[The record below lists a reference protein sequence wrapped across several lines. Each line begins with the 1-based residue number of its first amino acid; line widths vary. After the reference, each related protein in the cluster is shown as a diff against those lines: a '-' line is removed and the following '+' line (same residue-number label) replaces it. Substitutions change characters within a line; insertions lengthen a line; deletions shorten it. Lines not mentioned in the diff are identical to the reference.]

1 MRREGFKTL
10 PYENQKDSMK
20 KDLLTINDL
29 SLSEINEIF
38 KLAGELKEKRHAFGE
53 PLKGKTL
60 GLIFEKPSNRTRVSF
75 EVGITELGGHAIY
88 LGSYEIDLGKRESP
102 KDVAKVLSR
111 YLNGMIARTF
121 SHKTVVELAKYSS
134 IPVINGLTDY
144 QHPCQALS
152 DLFTIKE
159 KKGLDGITV
168 AFIGDGNNVLNSLL
182 YICHKMAIKV
192 HAACPK
198 GYEPGKDILKDVAG
212 SASMFSSPADA
223 VKGADVI
230 YADVWTSMGQEKEY
244 SKRLKAFK
252 KYQVNLELVK
262 LANKEAIVMHCL
274 PAHRGQEITDE
285 VMDSPASIVMDQ
297 AENRLHV
304 QKAIL
309 VKLLK

>member
-1 MRREGFKTL
+1 MVRAV
-10 PYENQKDSMK
+10 NMK
-20 KDLLTINDL
+20 KDLLAINDL
-29 SLSEINEIF
+29 SSSEINEIF
-38 KLAGELKEKRHAFGE
+38 KLASELKEKRQLFGE

-111 YLNGMIARTF
+111 YLNGIIARTF
-121 SHKTVVELAKYSS
+121 SHKTVVELAKHSS

-159 KKGLDGITV
+159 KKGLSGVTV

-182 YICHKMAIKV
+182 YICHKMGVKI

-198 GYEPGKDILKDVAG
+198 GYEPSKDILKDVAG
-212 SASMFSSPADA
+212 SATIFNSPGDA
-223 VKGADVI
+223 IKGADVV
-230 YADVWTSMGQEKEY
+230 YTDVWTSMGQEKEY
-244 SKRLKAFK
+244 RKRLKVFK
-252 KYQVNLELVK
+252 KYQVNSELMK
-262 LANKEAIVMHCL
+262 LANKDAIVLHCL

-285 VMDSPASIVMDQ
+285 VMDGPASMVIDQ

-309 VKLLK
+309 IKLLK

>member
-1 MRREGFKTL
+1 M
-10 PYENQKDSMK
+10 N

-29 SLSEINEIF
+29 SASEISDII
-38 KLAGELKEKRHAFGE
+38 KLAAELKEKRQIFGE
-53 PLKGKTL
+53 PLKGKTV

-111 YLNGMIARTF
+111 YLHGIIARTF

-159 KKGLDGITV
+159 KKGLDSITV
-168 AFIGDGNNVLNSLL
+168 AYVGDGNNVLNSLL
-182 YICHKMAIKV
+182 YICHKTSIKIHV
-192 HAACPK
+192 ACPK
-198 GYEPGKDILKDVAG
+198 GYEPNKDILKDTAG
-212 SASMFSSPADA
+212 SVSMFNSPAEA

-230 YADVWTSMGQEKEY
+230 YTDVWTSMGQEKEY
-244 SKRLKAFK
+244 KKRLKVFK
-252 KYQVNLELVK
+252 KYQVNSELVK
-262 LANKEAIVMHCL
+262 LANKNAIVMHCL

-285 VMDSPASIVMDQ
+285 VMDSPASMVLDQ

-309 VKLLK
+309 IKLLK

>member
-1 MRREGFKTL
+1 
-10 PYENQKDSMK
+10 MK

-29 SLSEINEIF
+29 SVAEINEML
-38 KLAGELKEKRHAFGE
+38 KLAGELKEKRQSFGE

-102 KDVAKVLSR
+102 EDVAKVLSR
-111 YLNGMIARTF
+111 YLNGIIARTF

-159 KKGLDGITV
+159 KKGLNNITV

-182 YICHKMAIKV
+182 YICHKMGIKIN
-192 HAACPK
+192 AACPK
-198 GYEPGKDILKDVAG
+198 GYEPSKDVLKDVAG
-212 SASMFSSPADA
+212 SAMIFNSPEEA
-223 VKGADVI
+223 VKGADVV
-230 YADVWTSMGQEKEY
+230 YTDVWTSMGQEKEY
-244 SKRLKAFK
+244 KKRLKVFK
-252 KYQVNLELVK
+252 KYQVSSELVK
-262 LANKEAIVMHCL
+262 LANKGAIVLHCL
-274 PAHRGQEITDE
+274 PAHRGQEITNE
-285 VMDSPASIVMDQ
+285 VMDSAASVILDQ

>member
-1 MRREGFKTL
+1 
-10 PYENQKDSMK
+10 MK

-29 SLSEINEIF
+29 SSSEINDIF
-38 KLAGELKEKRHAFGE
+38 KLASELKRNRQGFGE

-111 YLNGMIARTF
+111 YLNGIIARTF
-121 SHKTVVELAKYSS
+121 SHKTVVELAKHSS

-159 KKGLDGITV
+159 KKGLSNITV

-182 YICHKMAIKV
+182 CICHKMGLKIN
-192 HAACPK
+192 AACPK
-198 GYEPGKDILKDVAG
+198 GYEPSKDILKEAS
-212 SASMFSSPADA
+212 SAAIFNSPSDA

-230 YADVWTSMGQEKEY
+230 YTDVWTSMGQEKEY
-244 SKRLKAFK
+244 KRRLKAFK
-252 KYQVNLELVK
+252 KYQVNAELMK
-262 LANKEAIVMHCL
+262 LANKDAIVLHCL

-285 VMDSPASIVMDQ
+285 VMDGPASMVLDQ
-297 AENRLHV
+297 AENRMHV

-309 VKLLK
+309 IKLLK

>member
-1 MRREGFKTL
+1 
-10 PYENQKDSMK
+10 MK

-29 SLSEINEIF
+29 SITEINDIL
-38 KLAGELKEKRHAFGE
+38 KLACELKEKRQNFGE

-102 KDVAKVLSR
+102 EDVAKVLSR
-111 YLNGMIARTF
+111 YLNGIIARTF

-159 KKGLDGITV
+159 KKGLNNITV

-182 YICHKMAIKV
+182 YICHKMDIKIR
-192 HAACPK
+192 AACPK
-198 GYEPGKDILKDVAG
+198 GYEPGKDVLKDVAG
-212 SASMFSSPADA
+212 SAVIVSSPADA

-230 YADVWTSMGQEKEY
+230 YTDVWTSMGQEKEY
-244 SKRLKAFK
+244 RKRLKAFK
-252 KYQVNLELVK
+252 KYQVNSELVK
-262 LANKEAIVMHCL
+262 LANKDAIVLHCL

-285 VMDSPASIVMDQ
+285 VMDSAASAVLDQ

>member
-1 MRREGFKTL
+1 MT
-10 PYENQKDSMK
+10 

-29 SLSEINEIF
+29 NVSEINEIL
-38 KLAGELKEKRHAFGE
+38 KLAGELKAKRQGLGE

-88 LGSYEIDLGKRESP
+88 LGSYEIDLGKREST

-111 YLNGMIARTF
+111 YLSGIIARTF

-134 IPVINGLTDY
+134 IPVINGLTDF

-159 KKGLDGITV
+159 KKGLGNVTV

-182 YICHKMAIKV
+182 YICQKMGIKIN
-192 HAACPK
+192 AACPK
-198 GYEPGKDILKDVAG
+198 GYEPGKDVLKDVGA
-212 SASMFSSPADA
+212 AIFNSPGDA
-223 VKGADVI
+223 VKGADVV
-230 YADVWTSMGQEKEY
+230 YTDVWTSMGQEKEY
-244 SKRLKAFK
+244 RKRLKVFK
-252 KYQVNLELVK
+252 KYQVNAELMK
-262 LANKEAIVMHCL
+262 LANKDAVVMHCL

-285 VMDSPASIVMDQ
+285 VMDGPRSVVLDQ

-309 VKLLK
+309 IKLLK

>member
-1 MRREGFKTL
+1 
-10 PYENQKDSMK
+10 MK
-20 KDLLTINDL
+20 KDLLAINDL
-29 SLSEINEIF
+29 SVSEINEILG
-38 KLAGELKEKRHAFGE
+38 LAAELKEKRQDFGA

-102 KDVAKVLSR
+102 EDVAKVLSR
-111 YLNGMIARTF
+111 YLNGIIARTF
-121 SHKTVVELAKYSS
+121 SHRTVMELARHSS

-159 KKGLDGITV
+159 NKGLDGITV

-182 YICHKMAIKV
+182 YICHKMGIKIR
-192 HAACPK
+192 AACPK
-198 GYEPGKDILKDVAG
+198 GYEPPKDVLKEVAA
-212 SASMFSSPADA
+212 SARIFNSPEEA

-230 YADVWTSMGQEKEY
+230 YTDVWTSMGQEKEY
-244 SKRLKAFK
+244 KKRLKIFK
-252 KYQVNLELVK
+252 KYQVNSEIVR
-262 LANKEAIVMHCL
+262 LANKGAIVLHCL
-274 PAHRGQEITDE
+274 PAHRGQEITNE
-285 VMDSPASIVMDQ
+285 VMDSPASVILDQ

-309 VKLLK
+309 IKLLK

>member
-1 MRREGFKTL
+1 
-10 PYENQKDSMK
+10 MK

-29 SLSEINEIF
+29 SSSEINDIF
-38 KLAGELKEKRHAFGE
+38 KLASELKRNRQTFGE

-111 YLNGMIARTF
+111 YLNGIIARTF
-121 SHKTVVELAKYSS
+121 SHKTVVELAKHSS

-159 KKGLDGITV
+159 KKGLSNVTV

-182 YICHKMAIKV
+182 YICHKMGLKIN
-192 HAACPK
+192 AACPK
-198 GYEPGKDILKDVAG
+198 GYEPSKDILRDVAG
-212 SASMFSSPADA
+212 SAAIFNSPSDA

-230 YADVWTSMGQEKEY
+230 YTDVWTSMGQEKEY
-244 SKRLKAFK
+244 KRRLKAFK
-252 KYQVNLELVK
+252 KYQVNAELMK
-262 LANKEAIVMHCL
+262 LANKDAIVLHCL

-285 VMDSPASIVMDQ
+285 VMDGAASMVLDQ

-309 VKLLK
+309 IKLLK

>member
-1 MRREGFKTL
+1 M
-10 PYENQKDSMK
+10 N

-29 SLSEINEIF
+29 SVSEINDIL
-38 KLAGELKEKRHAFGE
+38 KLAGELKEKRQAFGE
-53 PLKGKTL
+53 PLKGKTV

-111 YLNGMIARTF
+111 YLHGIIARTF

-159 KKGLDGITV
+159 KKGLDNVTV
-168 AFIGDGNNVLNSLL
+168 AYVGDGNNVLNSLL
-182 YICHKMAIKV
+182 YICNKTGIKIHV
-192 HAACPK
+192 ACPK
-198 GYEPGKDILKDVAG
+198 GYEPNKDILKDTAG
-212 SASMFSSPADA
+212 SVSMFNFPAEA

-230 YADVWTSMGQEKEY
+230 YTDVWTSMGQEKEY
-244 SKRLKAFK
+244 KKRLKVFK
-252 KYQVNLELVK
+252 KYQVNSELVK
-262 LANKEAIVMHCL
+262 LANKNAIVMHCL

-285 VMDSPASIVMDQ
+285 VMDSPASMVLDQ

-309 VKLLK
+309 IKLLK

>member
-1 MRREGFKTL
+1 
-10 PYENQKDSMK
+10 MK

-29 SLSEINEIF
+29 N
-38 KLAGELKEKRHAFGE
+38 AGEIKEILDLAKELKQARHNSGE
-53 PLKGKTL
+53 ALKGKTV

-102 KDVAKVLSR
+102 KDVAMVLSR
-111 YLNGMIARTF
+111 YLTGIVARTF
-121 SHKTVVELAKYSS
+121 SHKTVVELARYSS

-159 KKGLDGITV
+159 KKGLNNITV

-182 YICHKMAIKV
+182 YICHRMGIRINAS
-192 HAACPK
+192 CPK
-198 GYEPGKDILKDVAG
+198 GYEPDKETLKEVAG
-212 SASMFSSPADA
+212 SAAMFNSPSDA
-223 VKGADVI
+223 VKGADVV
-230 YADVWTSMGQEKEY
+230 YTDVWTSMGQEKEY
-244 SKRLKAFK
+244 RKRLKAFK
-252 KYQVNLELVK
+252 KYQVNSELMK
-262 LANKEAIVMHCL
+262 LANKDAIVMHCL

-285 VMDSPASIVMDQ
+285 IIDGESSVVLDQ

-309 VKLLK
+309 IKLLK

>member
-1 MRREGFKTL
+1 
-10 PYENQKDSMK
+10 MK
-20 KDLLTINDL
+20 KDLLTIDDL
-29 SLSEINEIF
+29 NADEINEIL
-38 KLAGELKEKRHAFGE
+38 KLAGELKEKRQVFGE

-111 YLNGMIARTF
+111 YLSGIIARTF

-159 KKGLDGITV
+159 EKGLSDITV
-168 AFIGDGNNVLNSLL
+168 AYIGDGNNVLNSLL
-182 YICHKMAIKV
+182 YICHKMNIKIR
-192 HAACPK
+192 AACPK
-198 GYEPGKDILKDVAG
+198 GYEPSKDVLKDTAG
-212 SASMFSSPADA
+212 SAEIFNSPGDA
-223 VKGADVI
+223 VKGADVV
-230 YADVWTSMGQEKEY
+230 YTDVWTSMGQEKEY
-244 SKRLKAFK
+244 KKRLKVFK
-252 KYQVNLELVK
+252 KYQVNSELMK
-262 LANKEAIVMHCL
+262 FANKDAIVLHCL

-285 VMDSPASIVMDQ
+285 VMDSPASLVLDQ

-309 VKLLK
+309 IKLLK

>member
-1 MRREGFKTL
+1 
-10 PYENQKDSMK
+10 MK

-29 SLSEINEIF
+29 SVAEINEML
-38 KLAGELKEKRHAFGE
+38 KLAGELKEKRQSFGE

-102 KDVAKVLSR
+102 EDVAKVLSR
-111 YLNGMIARTF
+111 YLNGIIARTF

-159 KKGLDGITV
+159 KKGLNNITV
-168 AFIGDGNNVLNSLL
+168 AFIGDGNNVLKSLL
-182 YICHKMAIKV
+182 YICHKMGIKIN
-192 HAACPK
+192 AACPK
-198 GYEPGKDILKDVAG
+198 GYEPSKDVLKDVAG
-212 SASMFSSPADA
+212 SAMIFNSPEEA

-230 YADVWTSMGQEKEY
+230 YTDVWTSMGQEKEY
-244 SKRLKAFK
+244 KKRLKVFK
-252 KYQVNLELVK
+252 KYQVSSELVK
-262 LANKEAIVMHCL
+262 LANKDAIVLHCL
-274 PAHRGQEITDE
+274 PAHRGQEITNE
-285 VMDSPASIVMDQ
+285 VMDSAASVILDQ

>member
-1 MRREGFKTL
+1 MRQYCRAHFSVPK
-10 PYENQKDSMK
+10 KDIMK

-29 SLSEINEIF
+29 SVSEIKEILD
-38 KLAGELKEKRHAFGE
+38 LAKELKQARYNSGDA
-53 PLKGKTL
+53 LKGRTV

-102 KDVAKVLSR
+102 KDVARVLSR
-111 YLNGMIARTF
+111 YLTGIVARTF

-159 KKGLDGITV
+159 KKGLNNITV

-182 YICHKMAIKV
+182 YICHRMGIKIN
-192 HAACPK
+192 ASCPK
-198 GYEPGKDILKDVAG
+198 GYEPDKETLKEVAG
-212 SASMFSSPADA
+212 SAVIFNSPSDA
-223 VKGADVI
+223 VKGADVV
-230 YADVWTSMGQEKEY
+230 YTDVWTSMGQEKEY
-244 SKRLKAFK
+244 KKRLKAFK
-252 KYQVNLELVK
+252 KYQVNSELMK
-262 LANKEAIVMHCL
+262 LANKDAIVMHCL

-285 VMDSPASIVMDQ
+285 IIDGESSIVLDQ

-309 VKLLK
+309 IKLLK

>member
-1 MRREGFKTL
+1 
-10 PYENQKDSMK
+10 MK
-20 KDLLTINDL
+20 KDLLAINDL
-29 SLSEINEIF
+29 SVAEINEIL
-38 KLAGELKEKRHAFGE
+38 KLAGELKEKRQSFGE

-102 KDVAKVLSR
+102 EDVAKVLSR
-111 YLNGMIARTF
+111 YLNGIIARTF
-121 SHKTVVELAKYSS
+121 SHKTVVELAKHSS

-159 KKGLDGITV
+159 KKGLDNITV

-182 YICHKMAIKV
+182 YICHKVGIKIR
-192 HAACPK
+192 AACPK
-198 GYEPGKDILKDVAG
+198 GYAPGKDVLKDVAG
-212 SASMFSSPADA
+212 SAVIVDSPAEA

-230 YADVWTSMGQEKEY
+230 YTDVWTSMGQEKEY
-244 SKRLKAFK
+244 RKRLKVFK
-252 KYQVNLELVK
+252 KYQVNSELVK
-262 LANKEAIVMHCL
+262 LANKDAVVLHCL
-274 PAHRGQEITDE
+274 PAHRGQEITSE
-285 VMDSPASIVMDQ
+285 VMDSVSSAILDQ

-309 VKLLK
+309 IKLLK

>member
-1 MRREGFKTL
+1 
-10 PYENQKDSMK
+10 MK

-29 SLSEINEIF
+29 SVSEINEIL
-38 KLAGELKEKRHAFGE
+38 KLAGELKEKRQGFGE

-111 YLNGMIARTF
+111 YLNGIIARTF

-159 KKGLDGITV
+159 KKGLEGITV

-182 YICHKMAIKV
+182 YTCHKMGIKIN
-192 HAACPK
+192 AACPK
-198 GYEPGKDILKDVAG
+198 GYEPDKDVLKDVAG
-212 SASMFSSPADA
+212 TAKIFNVPGDA

-230 YADVWTSMGQEKEY
+230 YTDVWTSMGQEKEY
-244 SKRLKAFK
+244 RKRLKVFK
-252 KYQVNLELVK
+252 KYQINSELVK
-262 LANKEAIVMHCL
+262 LANKDAMVLHCL

-285 VMDSPASIVMDQ
+285 VMDGPQSMVLDQ

>member
-1 MRREGFKTL
+1 
-10 PYENQKDSMK
+10 MK

-29 SLSEINEIF
+29 SVAEINEIL
-38 KLAGELKEKRHAFGE
+38 KLAGELKEKRYSFGE

-102 KDVAKVLSR
+102 EDVAKVLSR
-111 YLNGMIARTF
+111 YLNGIIARTF
-121 SHKTVVELAKYSS
+121 SHKTVVELAKHSS

-159 KKGLDGITV
+159 KKGLNNITV

-182 YICHKMAIKV
+182 YICHKMGIKIR
-192 HAACPK
+192 AACPK
-198 GYEPGKDILKDVAG
+198 GYEPGKDVLKDVAG
-212 SASMFSSPADA
+212 SAVIFNSPAEA

-230 YADVWTSMGQEKEY
+230 YTDVWTSMGQEKEY
-244 SKRLKAFK
+244 GKRLKAFK
-252 KYQVNLELVK
+252 KYQVNSELVK
-262 LANKEAIVMHCL
+262 LANKDAVILHCL
-274 PAHRGQEITDE
+274 PAHRGQEITSE
-285 VMDSPASIVMDQ
+285 VMDSASSAVLDQ

>member
-1 MRREGFKTL
+1 
-10 PYENQKDSMK
+10 MK
-20 KDLLTINDL
+20 KDLLTIDDL
-29 SLSEINEIF
+29 SKPEINEIF
-38 KLAGELKEKRHAFGE
+38 RLAAELKEKRQGFGE

-88 LGSYEIDLGKRESP
+88 LGSYEIDLGKREST
-102 KDVAKVLSR
+102 KDVARVLSR
-111 YLNGMIARTF
+111 YLNGIVARTF

-168 AFIGDGNNVLNSLL
+168 AFIGDANNVLNSLL
-182 YICHKMAIKV
+182 YICRKMGVKIN
-192 HAACPK
+192 AACPR
-198 GYEPGKDILKDVAG
+198 GYEPSGDILKDVAV
-212 SASMFSSPADA
+212 SATIFNSPADA
-223 VKGADVI
+223 VKGADVV
-230 YADVWTSMGQEKEY
+230 YTDVWTSMGQEKEY
-244 SKRLKAFK
+244 RKRLKAFR
-252 KYQVNLELVK
+252 KYQVNSDLMK
-262 LANKEAIVMHCL
+262 LAKKDAIVLHCL

-285 VMDSPASIVMDQ
+285 IMDGTASMVLDQ

-309 VKLLK
+309 IKLLR

>member
-1 MRREGFKTL
+1 
-10 PYENQKDSMK
+10 MK

-29 SLSEINEIF
+29 SVAEINEML
-38 KLAGELKEKRHAFGE
+38 KLAGELKEKRQSFGE

-102 KDVAKVLSR
+102 EDVAKVLSR
-111 YLNGMIARTF
+111 YLNGIIARTF

-159 KKGLDGITV
+159 KKGLNNITV

-182 YICHKMAIKV
+182 YICHKMGIKIN
-192 HAACPK
+192 AACPK
-198 GYEPGKDILKDVAG
+198 GYEPSKDVLKDVAG
-212 SASMFSSPADA
+212 SAMIFNSPEEA

-230 YADVWTSMGQEKEY
+230 YTDVWTSMGQEKEY
-244 SKRLKAFK
+244 KKRLKVFK
-252 KYQVNLELVK
+252 KYQVSSELVK
-262 LANKEAIVMHCL
+262 LANKGAIVLHCL
-274 PAHRGQEITDE
+274 PAHRGQEITNE
-285 VMDSPASIVMDQ
+285 VMDSAASVILDQ

>member
-1 MRREGFKTL
+1 
-10 PYENQKDSMK
+10 MK

-29 SLSEINEIF
+29 SPAEINDIL
-38 KLAGELKEKRHAFGE
+38 KLADELKEKRQGFGE

-111 YLNGMIARTF
+111 YLDGIIARTF
-121 SHKTVVELAKYSS
+121 SHKTVVEFARYSS

-159 KKGLDGITV
+159 KKGLSGITA

-182 YICHKMAIKV
+182 YICHKMGIKIN
-192 HAACPK
+192 AACPK
-198 GYEPGKDILKDVAG
+198 GYEPAKDVLKETAG
-212 SASMFSSPADA
+212 SAAIFNSPLDA

-230 YADVWTSMGQEKEY
+230 YTDVWTSMGQEKEY
-244 SKRLKAFK
+244 KKRLKAFE
-252 KYQVNLELVK
+252 KYQVNSELLK
-262 LANKEAIVMHCL
+262 FANKGAIVMHCL
-274 PAHRGQEITDE
+274 PAHRGQEITDD
-285 VMDSPASIVMDQ
+285 VLDGPQSAVLDQ

-309 VKLLK
+309 IKLLK

>member
-1 MRREGFKTL
+1 
-10 PYENQKDSMK
+10 MK

-29 SLSEINEIF
+29 SVSEIKEILD
-38 KLAGELKEKRHAFGE
+38 LAKELKQARYNSGDA
-53 PLKGKTL
+53 LKGRTV

-102 KDVAKVLSR
+102 KDVARVLSR
-111 YLNGMIARTF
+111 YLTGIVARTF

-159 KKGLDGITV
+159 KKGLSNITI
-168 AFIGDGNNVLNSLL
+168 AFVGDGNNVLNSLL
-182 YICHKMAIKV
+182 YVCHKMAIKIN
-192 HAACPK
+192 ASCPK
-198 GYEPGKDILKDVAG
+198 GYEPDKETLKEVSG
-212 SASMFSSPADA
+212 SATIFNSPSDA
-223 VKGADVI
+223 VKGADVV
-230 YADVWTSMGQEKEY
+230 YTDVWTSMGQEKEY
-244 SKRLKAFK
+244 RKRLKVFK
-252 KYQVNLELVK
+252 KYQVNSELMK
-262 LANKEAIVMHCL
+262 LANKDAIVMHCL

-285 VMDSPASIVMDQ
+285 IIDGESSIVLDQ

-309 VKLLK
+309 IKLLK

>member
-1 MRREGFKTL
+1 
-10 PYENQKDSMK
+10 MK

-29 SLSEINEIF
+29 SVAEINEMLR
-38 KLAGELKEKRHAFGE
+38 LAGELKEKRQISSE

-102 KDVAKVLSR
+102 EDVAKVLSR
-111 YLNGMIARTF
+111 YLNGIIARTF
-121 SHKTVVELAKYSS
+121 SHKTVVELAKHSS

-159 KKGLDGITV
+159 KKGLNNITV

-182 YICHKMAIKV
+182 YVCHKMGMKIN
-192 HAACPK
+192 AACPK
-198 GYEPGKDILKDVAG
+198 GYEPSKDVLKDVAG
-212 SASMFSSPADA
+212 SAMIFNSPEEA

-230 YADVWTSMGQEKEY
+230 YTDVWTSMGQEKEY
-244 SKRLKAFK
+244 KKRLKAFK
-252 KYQVNLELVK
+252 KYQVNSELVK
-262 LANKEAIVMHCL
+262 LANKDVIVLHCL
-274 PAHRGQEITDE
+274 PAHRGQEITNE
-285 VMDSPASIVMDQ
+285 VMDSSASVILDQ

-309 VKLLK
+309 IKLLK